1 MNDFIDNRF
10 VNTNK
15 LYIFAHLIIIS
26 VPKSYYYFTYVILFF
41 TLIMYGQ
48 NPKKTL
54 FTQYTTDKITI
65 DGNFNEP
72 VWQNAAIANNF
83 VMIDPDNGKPEKA
96 ERKSEVKVVYTN
108 DALYIAATLTDN
120 EPSKIGKELA
130 LRDNFVTADHFGVQ
144 INGFN
149 DGQQEFRFFVSA
161 SGVQIDMIYTEAN
174 GEDTSWDAIWESKTL
189 ITATG
194 WNVELRIP
202 FAALR
207 FSAEK
212 KQTWGINFYRDIVRD
227 RQRFTW
233 NLINN
238 NIKNEANQAGI
249 LEGIENIKTPTR
261 LFFIPYTS
269 QYFNIKDSNKTKGE
283 FKGGLDIKYGINDA
297 FTLDAILIPD
307 FGQTTFDRVELNLS
321 PFEQQFSENRPF
333 FTEGTELFNKGNLV
347 YSRRIGGAP
356 SSNSALQPN
365 EVYVEN
371 PVKVNLLNALKISGR
386 TKSGLGIGFLNAVT
400 DKSVDKIK
408 NTVTGETRSV
418 TTEPLANYNVF
429 VLDQRFRKNS
439 SVSFVNTNVM
449 RNGDFR
455 DANVSAIVYD
465 LNTKSNSFKIS
476 GDYKYSY
483 VNDIQNLEHKSGYNT
498 SLYLAKTKGKYR
510 YGAGSQYV
518 SSQWDNNDLG
528 INFQNHYQN
537 YYAKASYRILNPT
550 KNFNSFGIYFNSF
563 SEFDNR
569 TNRIQNANLS
579 LQSNFSTKKNDFFNF
594 GINARPLKIYDFYE
608 PRTIS
613 QERFLTVSENIS
625 GFAYFSS
632 NYNRKFAVDLN
643 PFIGFNNEKGRM
655 NYGFGASPRY
665 RFDDHFSL
673 IYDFSY
679 NVQKNNIGYVDQNNS
694 LNEIY
699 IGRRDRTTFS
709 NSLSGKYTINNV
721 MNLNL
726 SLRHYMSYAQYNS
739 FYTLLNDGSLQENP
753 AYTTNNDRSFS
764 TWNMDLSYS
773 WWFAPG
779 SLISILYRNNS
790 FASQFGTTIEK
801 GYLDNLKLNLNDKTL
816 DHIFSISVRY
826 FIDYN
831 SIKNT
836 KISKTFSKP
845 KERIRF

>member
-400 DKSVDKIK
+400 DKSVDKI
-408 NTVTGETRSV
+408 
-418 TTEPLANYNVF
+418 
-429 VLDQRFRKNS
+429 
-439 SVSFVNTNVM
+439 
-449 RNGDFR
+449 
-455 DANVSAIVYD
+455 
-465 LNTKSNSFKIS
+465 
-476 GDYKYSY
+476 
-483 VNDIQNLEHKSGYNT
+483 
-498 SLYLAKTKGKYR
+498 
-510 YGAGSQYV
+510 
-518 SSQWDNNDLG
+518 
-528 INFQNHYQN
+528 
-537 YYAKASYRILNPT
+537 
-550 KNFNSFGIYFNSF
+550 
-563 SEFDNR
+563 
-569 TNRIQNANLS
+569 
-579 LQSNFSTKKNDFFNF
+579 
-594 GINARPLKIYDFYE
+594 
-608 PRTIS
+608 
-613 QERFLTVSENIS
+613 
-625 GFAYFSS
+625 
-632 NYNRKFAVDLN
+632 
-643 PFIGFNNEKGRM
+643 
-655 NYGFGASPRY
+655 
-665 RFDDHFSL
+665 
-673 IYDFSY
+673 
-679 NVQKNNIGYVDQNNS
+679 
-694 LNEIY
+694 
-699 IGRRDRTTFS
+699 
-709 NSLSGKYTINNV
+709 
-721 MNLNL
+721 
-726 SLRHYMSYAQYNS
+726 
-739 FYTLLNDGSLQENP
+739 
-753 AYTTNNDRSFS
+753 
-764 TWNMDLSYS
+764 
-773 WWFAPG
+773 
-779 SLISILYRNNS
+779 
-790 FASQFGTTIEK
+790 
-801 GYLDNLKLNLNDKTL
+801 
-816 DHIFSISVRY
+816 
-826 FIDYN
+826 
-831 SIKNT
+831 
-836 KISKTFSKP
+836 
-845 KERIRF
+845 